1 MTDPNE
7 PVEID
12 VAELGAHERRL
23 GGVVDRM
30 RAAAD
35 AAGTPVSQDAFGAF
49 GFVLAGQCAAAAA
62 GGSEM
67 LGAAHEAADE
77 HRQKVGVWA
86 RDVDA
91 TEDEVAALFSTAPEM
106 RDA

>member
-1 MTDPNE
+1 MTNPNE

-12 VAELGAHERRL
+12 VAELSAHQRRI
-23 GGVVDRM
+23 GGVVDRT
-30 RAAAD
+30 RVAHEAAA
-35 AAGTPVSQDAFGAF
+35 APVAQDAFGAF

-67 LGAAHEAADE
+67 LAAAHDAADE
-77 HRQKVGVWA
+77 HRQKVGIWA
-86 RDVDA
+86 RDMDA
-91 TEDEVAALFSTAPEM
+91 TEGEIAALFSTAPEM

>member
-1 MTDPNE
+1 MTNPNE

-12 VAELGAHERRL
+12 VAELSAHQRRL
-23 GGVVDRM
+23 GGTADRTQ
-30 RAAAD
+30 AAYEAST
-35 AAGTPVSQDAFGAF
+35 APVHQDAFGAF
-49 GFVLAGQCAAAAA
+49 GAFLAGQCAAAAA

-67 LGAAHEAADE
+67 LAAAHEAADE
-77 HRQKVGVWA
+77 HRQKVGIWA

-91 TEDEVAALFSTAPEM
+91 TEGEIAALFSTRPVM

>member
-1 MTDPNE
+1 MTE

-12 VAELGAHERRL
+12 VSELLAHQGRL
-23 GGVVDRM
+23 GGVVDRI
-30 RAAAD
+30 RTAH
-35 AAGTPVSQDAFGAF
+35 AAGGAPVNQDAFGAF
-49 GFVLAGQCAAAAA
+49 GLFLAGECAAAAA
-62 GGSEM
+62 DGLEM

-77 HRQKVGVWA
+77 LRQKVGVWA

-91 TEDEVAALFSTAPEM
+91 TEGEITALFSTAPEM